1 MKEEQIIK
9 ASLMAGLI
17 TRTLCTKPTTWETE
31 TLNAWTQ
38 EHADNKLLVEELT
51 DLTKL
56 NQQLVDFKKFKS
68 VIGLEK
74 INQRLFGKEEK
85 LGNS

>member
-17 TRTLCTKPTTWETE
+17 TRTLCTKPTTLERE

-38 EHADNKLLVEELT
+38 ENADNKLLVEELT
-51 DLTKL
+51 DLNKL
-56 NQQLVDFKKFKS
+56 NQQLVNFKKFKS
-68 VIGLEK
+68 VIRLEK
-74 INQRLFGKEEK
+74 INQRLFGKQEK
-85 LGNS
+85 F